1 MNEKPNVFENT
12 RNRRSFLTTGLTAA
26 GVTMG
31 AGLLVTG
38 TKALAQSQ
46 SGTLT
51 AGNAAILRFL
61 FAGEALEV
69 DFWTQYN
76 ELGGIRTAKSR
87 AAAGTEPT
95 PTA

>member
-76 ELGGIRTAKSR
+76 ELGGIPDSEVSGGGGNRAYTTA
-87 AAAGTEPT
+87 
-95 PTA
+95 